1 MSHRK
6 WIKNYMRNIKAS
18 KIFMVRKENVKLGK
32 FGKIVNG

>member
-6 WIKNYMRNIKAS
+6 WIKNYLRNSKAS
-18 KIFMVRKENVKLGK
+18 EMFMVKKENVKLGK